1 MINKTINCHQLLL
14 VSEGIVAKTCF
25 LFQSCSYSR
34 ASSRDTSGCRMVP
47 LVPEPEPGLLPDLV
61 LAAGYRFW
69 LEAVEQLR
77 ILDMDTCRHTI
88 DQLATLLGI
97 QVLLDMICSIGVK
110 CMVVHCTHSKNTGS
124 NENMRIMTLVSCPGG
139 GRGGG

>member
-1 MINKTINCHQLLL
+1 MLFDVINKTINCHQLLL

-25 LFQSCSYSR
+25 LFQSCSHRR

-47 LVPEPEPGLLPDLV
+47 LVPEPGLLPDLV

-88 DQLATLLGI
+88 DQLASVLGI
-97 QVLLDMICSIGVK
+97 QVMLDMICSI
-110 CMVVHCTHSKNTGS
+110 S
-124 NENMRIMTLVSCPGG
+124 
-139 GRGGG
+139 

>member
-1 MINKTINCHQLLL
+1 MQRLAFYFR
-14 VSEGIVAKTCF
+14 VAPIEE
-25 LFQSCSYSR
+25 L

-47 LVPEPEPGLLPDLV
+47 LVPEPGLLSDLV

-88 DQLATLLGI
+88 DQLASVLGI
-97 QVLLDMICSIGVK
+97 QVLYCWL
-110 CMVVHCTHSKNTGS
+110 
-124 NENMRIMTLVSCPGG
+124 
-139 GRGGG
+139 

>member
-25 LFQSCSYSR
+25 LFQSCSYRR

-61 LAAGYRFW
+61 LASGFRFW
-69 LEAVEQLR
+69 LVAVEQLR

-88 DQLATLLGI
+88 DQLASLLGI

-110 CMVVHCTHSKNTGS
+110 CMVHCTQSKQTGS
-124 NENMRIMTLVSCPGG
+124 NVF
-139 GRGGG
+139 

>member
-1 MINKTINCHQLLL
+1 
-14 VSEGIVAKTCF
+14 
-25 LFQSCSYSR
+25 
-34 ASSRDTSGCRMVP
+34 MVP

-88 DQLATLLGI
+88 DQLASVLGI
-97 QVLLDMICSIGVK
+97 QVMLDMMCSIGVK
-110 CMVVHCTHSKNTGS
+110 SAANRLIGKVVQSRRRPLLGPS
-124 NENMRIMTLVSCPGG
+124 PG
-139 GRGGG
+139 

>member
-14 VSEGIVAKTCF
+14 VSEGIVAKSCF
-25 LFQSCSYSR
+25 PIQSCSYCR

-47 LVPEPEPGLLPDLV
+47 LVAEPEAGLLPDLV

-88 DQLATLLGI
+88 DQLASVLGI
-97 QVLLDMICSIGVK
+97 QVMLDMMCSI
-110 CMVVHCTHSKNTGS
+110 VV
-124 NENMRIMTLVSCPGG
+124 L
-139 GRGGG
+139 